1 MKPEILNNLS
11 SLADQIN
18 MTAEEKEKLEN
29 FVMGKI
35 LSELPAKEERIPVW
49 LKLAN
54 SLVPANFVMQP
65 AAVFSLIIGLFLITS
80 FASVNASKNSLP
92 GDTLYPLKLTAENL
106 RYNLSFSSEG
116 RAKAAMTMAENR
128 MGELKMITEKPALSK
143 RKKKV
148 KIAKAAA
155 EVKNNLNLVADKLQ
169 NIAPDVSESEA
180 ATIKEI
186 DVKLSAVKNEL
197 NQVGVIMGDEES
209 GEVQLAE
216 AEAEKASAVA
226 LAVLDDNNKKNMTDN
241 EQSETDNTST
251 PETIIEQ
258 KTATSTNTSSEYI
271 LPLIIEQETTTKEEF
286 KVKLE

>member
-35 LSELPAKEERIPVW
+35 LSELPAREERIPVW

-54 SLVPANFVMQP
+54 SLVPANFAMQP
-65 AAVFSLIIGLFLITS
+65 AAVFSLIIGLFLVTS

-143 RKKKV
+143 SEKKV

-169 NIAPDVSESEA
+169 NIAPDVSESEVSA
-180 ATIKEI
+180 VKEI
-186 DVKLSAVKNEL
+186 DVKLSTVKTEL
-197 NQVGVIMGDEES
+197 EQVSDAMGEEAA
-209 GEVQLAE
+209 EEMQLAQ
-216 AEAEKASAVA
+216 AEAEKTSAVI
-226 LAVLDDNNKKNMTDN
+226 LAVLDDNKKNKTDN

-271 LPLIIEQETTTKEEF
+271 LPLIIIKQETVKEEF

>member
-35 LSELPAKEERIPVW
+35 LSELPAREERIPVW

-54 SLVPANFVMQP
+54 SLVPANFAMQP
-65 AAVFSLIIGLFLITS
+65 VAVFSLIIGLFLITS

-143 RKKKV
+143 SEKKV

-169 NIAPDVSESEA
+169 NIAPDVSESEVSA
-180 ATIKEI
+180 VKEI
-186 DVKLSAVKNEL
+186 DVKLSTVKTEL
-197 NQVGVIMGDEES
+197 EQVSDAMGEEAA
-209 GEVQLAE
+209 EEMQLAQ
-216 AEAEKASAVA
+216 AEAEKTSAVI
-226 LAVLDDNNKKNMTDN
+226 LAVLDDNKKNKTDN

-271 LPLIIEQETTTKEEF
+271 LPLIIIKQETVKEEF

>member
-54 SLVPANFVMQP
+54 SLVPANFAMQP
-65 AAVFSLIIGLFLITS
+65 VAVFSLIIGLFLITS

-128 MGELKMITEKPALSK
+128 MGELQMITEKPALS
-143 RKKKV
+143 RSEKKV

-169 NIAPDVSESEA
+169 NIAPDVSESEVSA
-180 ATIKEI
+180 VKEI
-186 DVKLSAVKNEL
+186 DVKLSTVKTEL
-197 NQVGVIMGDEES
+197 EQVSDAMGEEAAE
-209 GEVQLAE
+209 EVQLAQ
-216 AEAEKASAVA
+216 AEAEKTSAVV
-226 LAVLDDNNKKNMTDN
+226 LAVLDDNKKNKTDN

-271 LPLIIEQETTTKEEF
+271 LPLIIIKQETVKEEF

>member
-35 LSELPAKEERIPVW
+35 LSELPAREERIPVW

-54 SLVPANFVMQP
+54 SLVPANFAMQP
-65 AAVFSLIIGLFLITS
+65 AAVFSLIIGLFLVTS

-143 RKKKV
+143 SEKKV

-169 NIAPDVSESEA
+169 NIAPDVSESEVSA
-180 ATIKEI
+180 VKEI
-186 DVKLSAVKNEL
+186 DVKLSTVKTEL
-197 NQVGVIMGDEES
+197 EQVSDAMGEEAA
-209 GEVQLAE
+209 EEMQLAQ
-216 AEAEKASAVA
+216 AEAEKTSAVI
-226 LAVLDDNNKKNMTDN
+226 LAVLDDNKKN
-241 EQSETDNTST
+241 
-251 PETIIEQ
+251 
-258 KTATSTNTSSEYI
+258 KY
-271 LPLIIEQETTTKEEF
+271 
-286 KVKLE
+286 